1 MQRGLQ
7 VLRVLNEKNYA
18 SVLEI
23 NRATGLPRTTI
34 YRLLDTLIDA
44 GYVKFGNREEGYC
57 LTVQVRTLSEGY
69 TAEAWLTA
77 IAEPVITEL
86 GHEIVWPVDIATF
99 DVDSMTIRMTTHPYS
114 PLSLE
119 RGLPGMRVPVLTT
132 AIGRA
137 YLAFCPE
144 AERKLIIENLAKG
157 TTSDRE
163 LAQNVSGVDKMI
175 AEVRRLGYGYR
186 IGGILPK
193 IGSIAVPV
201 RYQNRVLASINI
213 HFILSAI
220 SLDEVVERYL
230 GPMRQA
236 VEKIEDGLS
245 NIELDH
251 GSLSAE
257 TGT

>member
-1 MQRGLQ
+1 M
-7 VLRVLNEKNYA
+7 V
-18 SVLEI
+18 
-23 NRATGLPRTTI
+23 
-34 YRLLDTLIDA
+34 
-44 GYVKFGNREEGYC
+44 
-57 LTVQVRTLSEGY
+57 
-69 TAEAWLTA
+69 
-77 IAEPVITEL
+77 
-86 GHEIVWPVDIATF
+86 
-99 DVDSMTIRMTTHPYS
+99 
-114 PLSLE
+114 
-119 RGLPGMRVPVLTT
+119 
-132 AIGRA
+132 
-137 YLAFCPE
+137 
-144 AERKLIIENLAKG
+144 
-157 TTSDRE
+157 
-163 LAQNVSGVDKMI
+163 

-201 RYQNRVLASINI
+201 RNQNRVLASINM

-257 TGT
+257 PGT